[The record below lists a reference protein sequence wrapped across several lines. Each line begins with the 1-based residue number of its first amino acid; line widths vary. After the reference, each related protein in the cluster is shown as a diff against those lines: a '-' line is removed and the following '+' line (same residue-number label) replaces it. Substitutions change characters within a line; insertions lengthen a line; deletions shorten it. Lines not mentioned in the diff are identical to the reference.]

1 MTIQIE
7 FWQLLGGL
15 FALFGVFFTFALAAA
30 KLLLGQVSRQL
41 DTRFAAI
48 DIRFAAIEATDTN
61 LQALEKSFLRFQAD
75 LPLHYVRREDYV
87 RGQTV
92 IEAKLDAINNQV
104 TALLREGA
112 FHDRL
117 PAR

>member
-1 MTIQIE
+1 MTVQIE

-15 FALFGVFFTFALAAA
+15 FSLFSVFFIFALAAA

-48 DIRFAAIEATDTN
+48 DSRFVALEATDTN
-61 LQALEKSFLRFQAD
+61 LQTLEKDFLRWRAD
-75 LPLHYVRREDYV
+75 LPLEYVRREDYV

-104 TALLREGA
+104 TALLREGV
-112 FHDRL
+112 FHDHRS
-117 PAR
+117 PR